1 MRSPFLLALAATS
14 ALAVHSNTL
23 FNFTSGIDIENS
35 ELRPNGHLLL
45 TTFEKGRL
53 YNLNPYANNP
63 KAELIASLP
72 GATAL
77 CGITTIAYDKYAVI
91 GGVRGS
97 YHYDNETIYA
107 VDLSQGAS
115 QPIIQKVA
123 HLPDAIMLNG
133 MAALPKQPH
142 VVLVGDA
149 VLGVLFRVDTTTGA
163 YKVAFNNTALV
174 SPSTSSLPIGVNGL
188 KIVENDVYFTNS
200 AGGTFA
206 KVPVSDDGQTFGAV
220 KVIATMDTSIG
231 DWDDFIVD
239 SNGVGYL
246 AQPTLGVAQV
256 FPNGTHSIYA
266 SGISSATSVQI
277 SKDGYAYVTQSTGLV
292 DRFKLP
298 LNTTV
303 AEGEV

>member
-14 ALAVHSNTL
+14 ALAVQSNTL

-45 TTFEKGRL
+45 TTFERGRL
-53 YNLNPYANNP
+53 YTLNPYAKVP
-63 KAELIASLP
+63 KAELVASLP

-77 CGITTIAYDKYAVI
+77 CGITSIAYDKYAVI

-97 YHYDNETIYA
+97 YHYDNETIYT
-107 VDLSQGAS
+107 VDFSQDAS
-115 QPIIQKVA
+115 QPVIQKAA

-142 VVLVGDA
+142 IVLVGDA

-188 KIVENDVYFTNS
+188 KIVGNDVYFTNS
-200 AGGTFA
+200 AGGTFS
-206 KVPVSDDGQTFGAV
+206 KVPVSDDGQTFGDV
-220 KVIATMDTSIG
+220 EVIATMDTSIG

-277 SKDGYAYVTQSTGLV
+277 SKEGYAYVTQSSGLV
-292 DRFKLP
+292 DIFKLP